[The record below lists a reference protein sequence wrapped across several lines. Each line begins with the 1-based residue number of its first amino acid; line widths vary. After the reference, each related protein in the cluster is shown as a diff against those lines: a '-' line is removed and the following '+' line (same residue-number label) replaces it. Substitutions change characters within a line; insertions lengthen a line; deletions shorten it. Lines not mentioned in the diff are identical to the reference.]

1 MLMIKYNVSAN
12 ISSSK
17 SNINNFDNNN
27 NNNHNNNNSKN
38 NSNNCDI
45 NNIDFTKIGH
55 HFFLHPKSAPV
66 R

>member
-1 MLMIKYNVSAN
+1 MLMIKDNFSDN

-17 SNINNFDNNN
+17 SNISNIDNNN

-45 NNIDFTKIGH
+45 NNIDFTKIDH
-55 HFFLHPKSAPV
+55 HLFLHPKSAPV